1 MRSALTVAAATAL
14 VGVLG
19 LAGCGDEETADSA
32 ETVTS
37 PTTAPPA
44 TAPSE
49 SSPPPSP
56 GESESGPSSDGSG
69 TAGTASTEPP
79 APSTAGGLAATL
91 LSGRDLPGLN
101 AEVGWRET
109 GTRRAE
115 AVPPPW
121 VCQPF
126 SLVDN
131 GAVTAVQRSFAAAEG
146 DATAAQ
152 VVGRFAD
159 RQSAQRGFAVLLANA
174 RNCADRLR
182 ELGRKPQGPVDPLTP
197 LPVAGGRAGWGVLF
211 SGPVPGE
218 RDVAYIDAVAVVQ
231 VGVLVSVTSMS
242 SIGQDYNY
250 EPGGTPPEQTVPLVA
265 AALSRP

>member
-1 MRSALTVAAATAL
+1 MRSPFAVAAAAAL

-19 LAGCGDEETADSA
+19 LAGCGDEEPAGSA
-32 ETVTS
+32 ETLTS
-37 PTTAPPA
+37 PTTPPEA
-44 TAPSE
+44 TDPSE
-49 SSPPPSP
+49 SSPSPAPS
-56 GESESGPSSDGSG
+56 ESESAPSSSDSGSA
-69 TAGTASTEPP
+69 TTEPP
-79 APSTAGGLAATL
+79 APSTASGLAATL
-91 LSGRDLPGLN
+91 LSGRALPGLS

-109 GTRRAE
+109 ATRRAE
-115 AVPPPW
+115 ANPPPW

-131 GAVTAVQRSFAAAEG
+131 GAVTAVQRSFAATEG

-152 VVGRFAD
+152 VVARFAD

-174 RNCADRLR
+174 EGCADQLR
-182 ELGRKPQGPVDPLTP
+182 QIGRKPRGSVDPLTA
-197 LPVAGGRAGWGVLF
+197 LQVAGGRAAWGVVF

-218 RDVAYIDAVAVVQ
+218 RDGAYIDAVSVVQ
-231 VGVLVSVTSMS
+231 VGALVSVTSMS